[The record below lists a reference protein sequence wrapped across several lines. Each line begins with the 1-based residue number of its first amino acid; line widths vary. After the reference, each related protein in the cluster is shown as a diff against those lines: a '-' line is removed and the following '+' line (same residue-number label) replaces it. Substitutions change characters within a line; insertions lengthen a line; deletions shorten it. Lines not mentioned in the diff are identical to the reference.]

1 MNRPVTAKTTARTID
16 ELPVLEPPWIALRTA
31 HGAATPNAEPQ
42 RFAATVEALGADV
55 EPHVTLLGDA
65 SDPRAII
72 VARRSTRKLGCRVGY
87 LSLPSPRLRCLDV
100 VYGGLITDGSEQAKQ
115 AVCDHLRRALEA
127 RDVDHVM
134 VNHLPVT
141 HELFSRLSRGFV
153 FTPAGLDG
161 SPSPHWRFTFAEGPF
176 RNTLARFS
184 RKHRY
189 NLRRADR
196 LLADH
201 FGGDLALE
209 VVTGV
214 DELDEFVGDAVRVTN
229 AGWQGVAGAGFG
241 DPHVQRALLARAAEQ
256 GRLRCYRLRAGGE
269 AIAYESGVVCD
280 DVYHLQATGFL
291 PHLARL
297 SPGQVMLIRTMRDLC
312 AAGMRAIDYGFG
324 DAAYKRMYGTESWDE
339 ATIYLYAPT
348 REGRSARLLHG
359 LVRTVVWL
367 ATGSGLAGYIKKR
380 WRARLVAS
388 ADKAGGKGKR
398 PLALGS

>member
-1 MNRPVTAKTTARTID
+1 MTRAVTNQTTARTID
-16 ELPVLEPPWIALRTA
+16 ELPALEPPWIALRTA

-55 EPHVTLLGDA
+55 EPHVTLLGDV

-72 VARRSTRKLGCRVGY
+72 VARRSTRRLGCRVGY

-115 AVCDHLRRALEA
+115 AVCDHLRLALEA

-141 HELFSRLSRGFV
+141 HELFGRLSRGFV

-161 SPSPHWRFTFAEGPF
+161 SPSPHWRFTFAAGPF
-176 RNTLARFS
+176 KNTLARFS

-189 NLRRADR
+189 NVRRADR
-196 LLADH
+196 LLVDH
-201 FGGDLALE
+201 FGGDVTLE
-209 VVTGV
+209 AITRA
-214 DELDEFVGDAVRVTN
+214 DELDGFVDDAVRITN

-241 DPHVQRALLARAAEQ
+241 DPQVQRALLARAAEQ
-256 GRLRCYRLRAGGE
+256 NRLRCYRLRCAGE
-269 AIAYESGVVCD
+269 AIAYQAGVVCD

-297 SPGQVMLIRTMRDLC
+297 SPGQVMLIRAMRDLC
-312 AAGMRAIDYGFG
+312 ASGVRAIDYGFG
-324 DAAYKRMYGTESWDE
+324 DASYKQMYGTESWNE

-348 REGRSARLLHG
+348 REGRSARLLHC
-359 LVRTVVWL
+359 LVRAVSRLAAWRWL
-367 ATGSGLAGYIKKR
+367 AQRVKKH
-380 WRARLVAS
+380 WRARLAAGAAS
-388 ADKAGGKGKR
+388 KA
-398 PLALGS
+398 